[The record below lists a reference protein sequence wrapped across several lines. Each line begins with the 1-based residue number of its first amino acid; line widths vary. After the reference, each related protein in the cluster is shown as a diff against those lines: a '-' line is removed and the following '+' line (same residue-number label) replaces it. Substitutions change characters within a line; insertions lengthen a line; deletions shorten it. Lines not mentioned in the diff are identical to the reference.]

1 MRKYVMM
8 LVAMVAAMSLSSCK
22 GDKGDPGLGMNWR
35 IIDIPVHDADWI
47 YTYDTDEYRAQRD
60 NNYFYA
66 WYNVPALDDFIFTEG
81 SVHAYVIYSN
91 GAEDIQR
98 PLPYVTHNEAFV
110 TDEEGNEQPYFFTET
125 YDFAYGVGWV
135 EFNYRAS
142 DFAYEDDIPMDPA
155 MRPTPMKFRLVLNW

>member
-1 MRKYVMM
+1 MM
-8 LVAMVAAMSLSSCK
+8 LVAIVAAMSLSSCK

-35 IIDIPVHDADWI
+35 IINIPVHSADWI
-47 YTYDTDEYRAQRD
+47 YTYEVNPYYAQQD

-66 WYNVPALDDFIFTEG
+66 SYNVPAIDDFIFTEG
-81 SVHAYVIYSN
+81 SVHAYVVYSN
-91 GAEDIQR
+91 GAEDVQR

-110 TDEEGNEQPYFFTET
+110 TDSAGNELRTFFTET

-135 EFNYRAS
+135 EFNYHVS
-142 DFAYEDDIPMDPA
+142 DFAYEDTIPMNPE